1 MLFFLSYLIWCSI
14 VSFEVTSFE
23 VINLFNVVSVVVS
36 LHSKFSHSRF
46 SHLTFSHS
54 RFSHSKF
61 SHSKLPK
68 SCWENIMSIE
78 LFPEEYFQWCLFKW
92 INLKLA
98 ITLDPT
104 TNHLSV
110 HSTTNF
116 AMKKICWN
124 FLYIILLTKTFFWT
138 KLVVKLDEYFKV
150 TFSLVFQK
158 FF

>member
-36 LHSKFSHSRF
+36 LYSK
-46 SHLTFSHS
+46 FSHS